1 MGGSGIAAKIV
12 FDHVKNKIKL
22 PYYINKDYKLPGFV
36 NKKSLVVVC
45 SYSGNTEEALSCFK
59 EAIKNNSEICCIS
72 SGGILLKQAIKRG
85 FNYMSLPK
93 GNPPRT
99 MIAFA
104 IILLFNVLNHY
115 SIFKINVESVFKM
128 VFKSLDKSKVNKI
141 KSDAKKLSDKIY
153 TTLPIVY
160 SSDNIS
166 GIGVRL
172 KQQLNENS
180 KILCIQSTVPEMN
193 HNEILGWTLNKKS
206 LLNKIP
212 VNKFSII
219 FLRNNSELKRN
230 QIRLN
235 ILKKELTKINR
246 KNIFE
251 VTSKGGS
258 MFEEMFYLIHLCD
271 WVSYFLALKHKIDPI
286 NIDAINMFKK
296 ELSRY

>member
-1 MGGSGIAAKIV
+1 MQI
-12 FDHVKNKIKL
+12 
-22 PYYINKDYKLPGFV
+22 
-36 NKKSLVVVC
+36 
-45 SYSGNTEEALSCFK
+45 
-59 EAIKNNSEICCIS
+59 
-72 SGGILLKQAIKRG
+72 
-85 FNYMSLPK
+85 
-93 GNPPRT
+93 
-99 MIAFA
+99 
-104 IILLFNVLNHY
+104 
-115 SIFKINVESVFKM
+115 
-128 VFKSLDKSKVNKI
+128 NKI
-141 KSDAKKLSDKIY
+141 KSDAKKLSEKIY
-153 TTLPIVY
+153 TTFPVVY

-180 KILCIQSTVPEMN
+180 KILCIQNTVPEMN
-193 HNEILGWTLNKKS
+193 HNEILGWTLNEKS

-235 ILKKELTKINR
+235 ILKKELTKINQ

-251 VTSKGGS
+251 VTSRGSS